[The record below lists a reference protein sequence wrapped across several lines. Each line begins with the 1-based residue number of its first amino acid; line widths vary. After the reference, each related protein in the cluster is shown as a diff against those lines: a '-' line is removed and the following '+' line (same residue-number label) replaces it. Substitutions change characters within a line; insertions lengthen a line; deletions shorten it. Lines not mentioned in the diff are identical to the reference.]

1 VITYGALVQQALNV
15 AKKLEQENIS
25 VEVIDLRTIIPYDK
39 EAIFNSVKK
48 TGKVLVAHEDTLTQ
62 GFGAEI
68 AAFIAEHCFTY
79 LDAPVMR
86 IGGRDIPVPYN
97 PILEDAALPNEKK
110 ILEALKR
117 LAAF

>member
-1 VITYGALVQQALNV
+1 
-15 AKKLEQENIS
+15 
-25 VEVIDLRTIIPYDK
+25 
-39 EAIFNSVKK
+39 
-48 TGKVLVAHEDTLTQ
+48 
-62 GFGAEI
+62 
-68 AAFIAEHCFTY
+68 
-79 LDAPVMR
+79 MR